1 MKINAAQVI
10 IGACGLVQ
18 KGTENYIGE
27 NLGKMK
33 IT

>member
-1 MKINAAQVI
+1 MKINADLLIV
-10 IGACGLVQ
+10 GTCGLVQ